1 MVKQSLKYIQT
12 GLLLILGVNELQ
24 AQFQQLPVDYTLREG
39 YVQNENLRIGEM
51 PLTLPFWDDFS
62 QGNLDEQKWEN
73 RGVVTSM
80 TLGID
85 PPSVGVACLDGVDR
99 QGKPYSPQLL
109 ENGEGDHLT
118 SLDFDLSPLQAVDS
132 VYLSFFWQAGGKAE
146 MPDSN
151 DNLTLYFLD
160 RDSNW
165 IQVWEA
171 VGGDLEAREKFTQE
185 MIRLDGPFFHEKF
198 RFRFVNSGRLSGP
211 FDSWL
216 IDYVFLDKGRTVY
229 DIYHEDR
236 ALTQLSSSPFD
247 KYNAI
252 PLFALN
258 SEENDIP
265 TTITNQFN
273 NLSNRFRAM
282 EYSIELRHGETGALF
297 RTLHNHTP
305 FNPVPQALERRSF
318 QSVELKELGLQ
329 ATDEFD
335 LETIVYLTTGDNFL
349 IEDVSGADTLLAEGV
364 DYRIND
370 TVRHFTAIRD
380 FFAYDNG
387 SVDYA
392 AGINQRSGMLAVR
405 YELSTPAYMKG
416 ISINFTNA
424 SQVGNVV
431 ELTIWDDLED
441 PPLFAEEITLPEKS
455 SLDELS
461 YFELDTN
468 LRLSGTFY
476 IGFTQFTN
484 DFIHVGLDKSNDTG
498 EEVFFNV
505 AGSWEQNQEVRG
517 SLMIRPHLSLDPI
530 AEERGEE
537 GGEEINAY
545 PNPVTDK
552 LYLEGNVDEIVVIDT
567 YGRQIN
573 IPVGNY
579 EKGKTLNFAGM
590 DKGVY
595 VVRAWT
601 GKKPNS
607 IRILVK

>member
-1 MVKQSLKYIQT
+1 MANSPFKYVLT
-12 GLLLILGVNELQ
+12 GLLWILAANGLQ

-39 YVQNENLRIGEM
+39 TVQHENLRIGEV
-51 PLTLPFWDDFS
+51 PLSLPFWDDFS
-62 QGNLDEQKWEN
+62 QGNLDAQKWEN

-80 TLGID
+80 TLGIN
-85 PPSVGVACLDGVDR
+85 PPSVGVVGLDGVDG

-109 ENGEGDHLT
+109 ENGEGDHLI
-118 SLDFDLSPLQAVDS
+118 SLDVDLSSLQPVDS

-151 DNLTLYFLD
+151 DQLALYFLD
-160 RDSNW
+160 EDDNW
-165 IQVWEA
+165 IAVWQIL
-171 VGGDLEAREKFTQE
+171 GGDLETREKFTQE
-185 MIRLDGPFFHEKF
+185 MIRLDGSFLHEKF

-236 ALTQLSSSPFD
+236 TLTQLPSSPFD
-247 KYNAI
+247 KYHAI

-258 SEENDIP
+258 SEENDTP

-297 RTLHNHTP
+297 RTIHDHTP

-318 QSVELKELGLQ
+318 QSVELKELGLE
-329 ATDEFD
+329 AAEEFD
-335 LETIVYLTTGDNFL
+335 LETLVYLTTGDDFL
-349 IEDVSGADTLLAEGV
+349 IGEVSGTDTVFAEGV
-364 DYRIND
+364 DYRRND
-370 TVRHFTAIRD
+370 TVRHSTAIRD

-405 YELSTPAYMKG
+405 YELGTPAYIKG

-424 SQVGNVV
+424 SQTGNVV
-431 ELTIWDDLED
+431 ELTVWDDLD
-441 PPLFAEEITLPEKS
+441 GPPRFAEEVTLPEKA
-455 SLDELS
+455 SLDEFS

-505 AGSWEQNQEVRG
+505 AGSWEQNQEVSG

-530 AEERGEE
+530 AEENTEE
-537 GGEEINAY
+537 EGEEINAY
-545 PNPVTDK
+545 PNPVMDM
-552 LYLEGNVDEIVVIDT
+552 LYLEGNVDEIVVIDA

-573 IPVGNY
+573 IPIGNY
-579 EKGKTLNFAGM
+579 EKGKTLNFAEM
-590 DKGVY
+590 EKGVY